1 MEFLMIVITI
11 TIAVI
16 IIRSLKKKTNS
27 TVITFKSTNGEI
39 PENMK
44 EMMEKNFQD
53 NNSASFAHNAAF
65 GCSTDNRCIP
75 GI

>member
-1 MEFLMIVITI
+1 MIVITI

-44 EMMEKNFQD
+44 EMLLKGLKINL
-53 NNSASFAHNAAF
+53 
-65 GCSTDNRCIP
+65 I
-75 GI
+75 